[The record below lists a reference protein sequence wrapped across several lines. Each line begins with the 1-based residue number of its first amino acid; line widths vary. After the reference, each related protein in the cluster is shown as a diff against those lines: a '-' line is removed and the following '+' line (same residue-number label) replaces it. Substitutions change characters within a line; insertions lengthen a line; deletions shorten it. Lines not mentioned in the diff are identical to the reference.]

1 MKDQIEIFGLFL
13 WNTWPS
19 SYSKVYVSSRKKGN
33 KMKKLVKLI
42 MVLVLVMVS
51 GCTTQKKEENARVID
66 TSIFLYK
73 VSNQKGEYSYLF
85 GTCHPGRYP
94 IKSLDKVTEKA
105 LDESDSIYLECDMN
119 PSPQK
124 TE

>member
-42 MVLVLVMVS
+42 MVLVLVDV
-51 GCTTQKKEENARVID
+51 QHKRKKKMQE
-66 TSIFLYK
+66 
-73 VSNQKGEYSYLF
+73 
-85 GTCHPGRYP
+85 
-94 IKSLDKVTEKA
+94 
-105 LDESDSIYLECDMN
+105 
-119 PSPQK
+119 
-124 TE
+124 